1 MKMITKK
8 CEKWLTENFG
18 DRERWG
24 LYYETYHHR
33 LQDFTDEQIMKAI
46 KRYNV
51 KDDEMLFAQLYA
63 HASDPEVKAHLLG
76 FDSAKER
83 AEWLEHVKK
92 QQEQFK

>member
-1 MKMITKK
+1 MITKK
-8 CEKWLTENFG
+8 YEQELAETFG
-18 DRERWG
+18 DRDHWG
-24 LYYETYHHR
+24 LYYERYSHR
-33 LQDFTDEQIMKAI
+33 LQDFTDKQVTDAI
-46 KRYNV
+46 KRYKV

>member
-1 MKMITKK
+1 MITKK

-18 DRERWG
+18 ERERWG

-46 KRYNV
+46 KRCNV

-63 HASDPEVKAHLLG
+63 HASDPETRAHLLG
-76 FDSAKER
+76 WDSARER
-83 AEWLEHVKK
+83 AEELERVKR